1 MDGDFRYSRAEGVSI
16 SKRGDRCLIIPFQH
30 LALNRDPDHIRHS
43 DNLGI
48 QQNSR
53 QKEVDTYTKGE
64 SVGVGL
70 NLKRAFVAYGLEVA
84 CLLFAYLAYL
94 LWNGNS
100 ITGSALSDIL
110 LLGFLSTLF
119 ALDYAIISRRPLEET
134 DEGEA
139 PDQPPA
145 LGTKREQALKYLK
158 VLGKAS
164 SGQLASLL
172 EIDVRNLS
180 KFVNPLIQTGI
191 IAARK
196 EGKTFIY
203 SLRDAHTYL
212 HTHNRHTSLDETDY
226 ESHAELPKGH
236 LNLPK
241 DGNMLGRVALD
252 DWKLSDFV
260 YLPLRKFAQKGILVS
275 GASGAGKT
283 IAAKV
288 IVEELLEDRIP
299 VLVFDYTSQW
309 ERLLE
314 KNTNDE
320 MLDRYAEFGMRRNP
334 RGFKGHIIQSAPQ
347 LDNLLNSESVTVID
361 LSDTCD
367 SAERVGKVAQTLDKL
382 LEYFQFQEDSDNLRL
397 LIVVEE
403 AHLWTSKEV
412 PKDAIRFLDN
422 AVRLLRKKGVG
433 VMLVSQKISD
443 FDPAM
448 RSAMNI
454 SVLFRTKYEG
464 DLDGISRTMGSD
476 FSRLVPSMP
485 VGYSVFHLAD
495 LGNPFVLAWR
505 PTYSQ
510 P

>member
-1 MDGDFRYSRAEGVSI
+1 MKMNGMSLLPEDIFTVFGRLGFSRYEAKV
-16 SKRGDRCLIIPFQH
+16 L
-30 LALNRDPDHIRHS
+30 LALN
-43 DNLGI
+43 
-48 QQNSR
+48 
-53 QKEVDTYTKGE
+53 
-64 SVGVGL
+64 
-70 NLKRAFVAYGLEVA
+70 
-84 CLLFAYLAYL
+84 
-94 LWNGNS
+94 
-100 ITGSALSDIL
+100 
-110 LLGFLSTLF
+110 
-119 ALDYAIISRRPLEET
+119 YAIISRHPSDDTEVTAEPST
-134 DEGEA
+134 
-139 PDQPPA
+139 PPV
-145 LGTKREQALKYLK
+145 GTKREQALRYLK
-158 VLGKAS
+158 ILGRLS

-191 IAARK
+191 VTATK

-203 SLRDAHTYL
+203 SLRDAHTDL
-212 HTHNRHTSLDETDY
+212 HTHNHHNPLEETAY
-226 ESHAELPKGH
+226 AHVELPKWH
-236 LNLPK
+236 VKPPK
-241 DGNMLGRVALD
+241 EGNMLGRLALD
-252 DWKLSDFV
+252 DWKLGDFL
-260 YLPLRKFAQKGILVS
+260 YLPLKEHAQKGILVS

-288 IVEELLEDRIP
+288 IVEELLEDKIP

-309 ERLLE
+309 ERLLK

-320 MLDRYAEFGMRRNP
+320 MLDRYAEFGMRRSP
-334 RGFKGHIIQSAPQ
+334 KGFKGRVIQSAPQ
-347 LDNLLNSESVTVID
+347 LDDLLDSEGVTIID
-361 LSDTCD
+361 LSDTFD
-367 SAERVGKVAQTLDKL
+367 SVERVGKVAQILDQL

-412 PKDAIRFLDN
+412 PKDAARFLDN

-464 DLDGISRTMGSD
+464 DLRAIARMLGTEMSALI
-476 FSRLVPSMP
+476 PSLP
-485 VGYSVFHLAD
+485 VGYSIFHLAD
-495 LGNPFVLAWR
+495 VGDPFVLAWR